1 MVHPPE
7 CMYSS
12 TSVFHAIFSSDS
24 WSCLLPYSRVDIKPT
39 RINDDWWLLYYFD
52 RKLIVVWLALFIS
65 DGSNGWYPC
74 PAHTLRPILWVF
86 HTIITPQS
94 TANPVDFVHTI
105 CRAIGMPPS
114 VERRWY
120 MLQKWPYHVRGQL
133 GGIRQLCEKVT
144 WLNPKDVSD
153 THTLLTVHR
162 YASQEHAYKK
172 VSAFNGICWS
182 STCIRHERRRK
193 SHRQS

>member
-1 MVHPPE
+1 
-7 CMYSS
+7 MYS
-12 TSVFHAIFSSDS
+12 
-24 WSCLLPYSRVDIKPT
+24 
-39 RINDDWWLLYYFD
+39 FD
-52 RKLIVVWLALFIS
+52 HKLIVVSLILFVS

-74 PAHTLRPILWVF
+74 QAHTLRHILGVF

-94 TANPVDFVHTI
+94 TACPVEIVHTI

-114 VERRWY
+114 VKRRWY
-120 MLQKWPYHVRGQL
+120 MPQNWPYHEQGRL

-144 WLNPKDVSD
+144 WLNPKDVGD
-153 THTLLTVHR
+153 THTLLTVHW

-172 VSAFNGICWS
+172 RPVFNGICWS